1 MVKNAKV
8 DEKMTA
14 KNTGQSDSESTSIK
28 RIFIANRGEIA
39 RRIAQTARKLGI
51 ETVALTDK
59 QVPPAFLADVVTK
72 FIHIQEETTQVYLNP
87 ELIIQYAKAG
97 GADAVHPGFGFLSEN
112 AVFADLVIKSGLTWI
127 GPNPTAITAMASK
140 ATAREHAEN
149 AEIPCLAGLNGLDL
163 SKNEKKALADLEQF
177 AVKTGFPLL
186 IKAAFGGGGKGMRI
200 VHKKEDLS
208 ENARRAAAEAISSF
222 GNGSL
227 IVEKYLSAP
236 RHVEVQVMGDKHG
249 NVAVFGDRDCSLQ
262 RRHQKILEEAPAPEI
277 PAHVRAAMHAA
288 AKGLT
293 SAVAYDSAG
302 TVEFLL
308 DETNRSDVKFFFLE
322 MNTRLQV
329 EHTVTEEVFSVD
341 LVEWQIRV
349 AQGEKIPH
357 EFSDLTP
364 RGHSIEVR
372 IYAEDPGTNFFP
384 TPGPVR
390 AFVPAQGRGIR
401 WEVGMDTVDEITTN
415 FDPMISKLVCT
426 AGSRQQA
433 LELLAQTLERT
444 LFAGPR
450 NNIQFLIWLARHP
463 RICERPSDTHFIAA
477 HVTDALKC
485 EATEREALQPDV
497 NALMQAIEGRRIVV
511 PGSTTHYYGGVA
523 THANITLSAFA
534 REATPSSSNSFAQ
547 GSSYHPQVVTNI
559 TTKHMAWS
567 PANPQSVSR
576 YGFGIYEMGQGS
588 SAPFSFVV
596 FQSHDRIEYW
606 LGLKGHNWVVVD
618 ERTSSAGSG
627 GTNDRSDGMSA
638 PVPGKVI
645 QVTISVG
652 SSIEAGQVL
661 FVLESMKMQFE
672 VKASKSGSAAS
683 VLVKQGDQVTAGQS
697 LGEWVI

>member
-1 MVKNAKV
+1 MVKHTKV
-8 DEKMTA
+8 EKKMTE
-14 KNTGQSDSESTSIK
+14 KNIVGSGNHSPTVK

-39 RRIAQTARKLGI
+39 RRIAQTARKLGL
-51 ETVALTDK
+51 ETVVLTDK
-59 QVPPAFLADVVTK
+59 RVPPAFLADVVTK
-72 FIHIQEETTQVYLNP
+72 FIHIPEETTQVYLNP
-87 ELIIQYAKAG
+87 ELMIQYAKAS

-112 AVFADLVIKSGLTWI
+112 AVFAELVMKSGLTWI
-127 GPNPTAITAMASK
+127 GPNPIAITAMASK
-140 ATAREHAEN
+140 ATAREHAEK
-149 AEIPCLAGLNGLDL
+149 AKIPCLTGLNGLDL
-163 SKNEKKALADLEQF
+163 SKDEKKALADLEQF
-177 AVKTGFPLL
+177 AVKAGFPLL

-200 VHKKEDLS
+200 VQKKEELAD
-208 ENARRAAAEAISSF
+208 NARRAAAEAISSF

-277 PAHVRAAMHAA
+277 PVHVRAAMHAA

-293 SAVAYDSAG
+293 SAVGYDSAG

-308 DETNRSDVKFFFLE
+308 DETNRNDVKFFFLE

-349 AQGEKIPH
+349 AQGEKLPQ
-357 EFSDLTP
+357 EFSHLAP

-426 AGSRQQA
+426 AGNREQA

-485 EATEREALQPDV
+485 EATERESLQTDV
-497 NALMQAIEGRRIVV
+497 DALMQAIEGRRIAV
-511 PGSTTHYYGGVA
+511 PGSTTHFYGGVA
-523 THANITLSAFA
+523 THANVTLSAFA
-534 REATPSSSNSFAQ
+534 REATPSSSKP
-547 GSSYHPQVVTNI
+547 SSARSQIVTHI

-567 PANPQSVSR
+567 PADPRSVSR
-576 YGFGIYEMGQGS
+576 YGFGLYEMGQGS

-618 ERTSSAGSG
+618 ERTSSTGSG
-627 GTNDRSDGMSA
+627 GSNDQSDGMSA

-645 QVTISVG
+645 QVNITAG
-652 SSIEAGQVL
+652 SSIETGQVL

-672 VKASKSGSAAS
+672 VKSSKTGSAAS
-683 VLVKQGDQVTAGQS
+683 VLVKQGDQVTAGQP
-697 LGEWVI
+697 LGEWVV

>member
-1 MVKNAKV
+1 
-8 DEKMTA
+8 MT
-14 KNTGQSDSESTSIK
+14 KDSKIKLTSIK

-59 QVPPAFLADVVTK
+59 PVAPSFLADVVTK
-72 FIHIQEETTQVYLNP
+72 FIHVPEETTQIYLNP
-87 ELIIQYAKAG
+87 ELMIQYAKNS

-112 AVFADLVIKSGLTWI
+112 ALFAELVIKSGLTWI
-127 GPNPTAITAMASK
+127 GPNPVAITAMASK
-140 ATAREHAEN
+140 ATARVHAEK
-149 AEIPCLAGLNGLDL
+149 AKIPCLAGLNGLDL
-163 SKNEKKALADLEQF
+163 STDEKKSLADLDQF
-177 AVKTGFPLL
+177 AAKTGFPLL

-200 VHKKEDLS
+200 VHKKEELAD
-208 ENARRAAAEAISSF
+208 NARRAAAEATSSF
-222 GNGSL
+222 GSGSL
-227 IVEKYLSAP
+227 IVEKYLAAP

-277 PAHVRAAMHAA
+277 PDHVRAAMHSA

-293 SAVAYDSAG
+293 SAVGYDSAG

-308 DETNRSDVKFFFLE
+308 DETDRDDVKFFFLE

-349 AQGEKIPH
+349 AQGDRLLP
-357 EFSDLTP
+357 EFSQLTP

-390 AFVPAQGRGIR
+390 AFVPAQGLGIR
-401 WEVGMDTVDEITTN
+401 WEVGMDTVDEITTR

-426 AGSRQQA
+426 AGNRRQA

-463 RICERPSDTHFIAA
+463 RICERPSDTHFIASNVEA
-477 HVTDALKC
+477 SLKS
-485 EATEREALQPDV
+485 EATEREALQHDV
-497 NALMQAIEGRRIVV
+497 KSLMDALEGRRVAV
-511 PGSTTHYYGGVA
+511 PSSTTHFFGGLA
-523 THANITLSAFA
+523 THANVTLSAFA
-534 REATPSSSNSFAQ
+534 REAVPSTSAPIATSSQ
-547 GSSYHPQVVTNI
+547 IVTHV
-559 TTKHMAWS
+559 TCKYMAWS
-567 PANPQSVSR
+567 PADPRSISR
-576 YGFGIYEMGQGS
+576 YGFGLYETGQS
-588 SAPFSFVV
+588 TAKPFSFVV

-606 LGLKGHNWVVVD
+606 LGLKGHNWVTVD
-618 ERTSSAGSG
+618 ERTSSTGSG
-627 GTNDRSDGMSA
+627 GTSDQSDGMSA

-645 QVTISVG
+645 QVNIEIG
-652 SSIEAGQVL
+652 SSIEPGQVL

-672 VKASKSGSAAS
+672 VKASKAGSAAS
-683 VLVKQGDQVTAGQS
+683 ILVKQGDQVTAGQA
-697 LGEWVI
+697 LGEW